1 MYKSN
6 LYWTLSY
13 FCFTSLIYIEH
24 FLILASIITGCISI
38 SAFTSLIGIPIGI
51 TIFAVGLK
59 VFSIAGGIK
68 KYKSI
73 IKKKKN
79 DKAVLLAKPK
89 LINKEVVI
97 SKFLI
102 DSVISHDELVLIN
115 NVPNEY
121 EEMKEQIK
129 ISNNR

>member
-1 MYKSN
+1 MKQEIILLKKQNKINWWVKKSLYKSN

-73 IKKKKN
+73 IKKKN
-79 DKAVLLAKPK
+79 
-89 LINKEVVI
+89 
-97 SKFLI
+97 
-102 DSVISHDELVLIN
+102 
-115 NVPNEY
+115 
-121 EEMKEQIK
+121 MIK
-129 ISNNR
+129 QYC